1 MSIVRLEGVTREIGD
16 FVILDHVDAAIAA
29 GDRIGLVGPNG
40 AGKTTLL
47 RLIAGLDE
55 PDLGEVHRKRGLTF
69 SMLRQEANVDS
80 AFVNSPSLRQAVR
93 AGAGRVEGLERIL
106 HQMEISGR
114 VTEPEYETLQHEFD
128 HRDGYS
134 LDQRVEAA
142 LSGLGFERDQ
152 WDRPPTNLSGGEQ
165 TRAALARLLLA
176 DPDLLMLD
184 EPTNHLDL
192 AALEWL
198 ELHLGRR
205 HGSLIVASHDRAFLD
220 ATVTRVWELRDRQL
234 TPFRGSYAAYARQRE
249 ERDIRAEDLA
259 EDRAAAIAR
268 EKELVQLYRHQ
279 RKFSKMHEHEARLE
293 ALQPLEKRHSDAKLR
308 LPTEALAGGG
318 PARSYETV
326 VRAEGLVVGYR
337 GFEKRGG
344 GGGGA
349 ADGSIVTAGG
359 PGGATNGAAPSADHA
374 PNRHS
379 PTAQANRQ
387 GHDTRGSHAYGNGAP
402 LIETPVARVPWLEL
416 RRGDRIG
423 IVGPNGAG
431 KTTLLR
437 TIAGELPPLGGA
449 LDLGK
454 NTQLTYL
461 AQLRDAPIPGATVLD
476 AVLDALPLS
485 QGAARSHLARFLF
498 RGDDVFKEVGALSGG
513 ERSRLELALLF
524 LLPANLLLLDEPT
537 NHLDIPAREA
547 LESFMGTTD
556 ATLLVVSHDR
566 RLLEKVCNS
575 LWVVDDGL
583 AVPFDGGY
591 RAWRSAVADGWT
603 VEAAAESEAKR
614 LHGGRTAPDGR
625 RPAGA
630 AGGQARRAE
639 ARSGGG
645 VATSDRPVAASDARA
660 TTATTAT
667 TATSATTG
675 SPATTASRAASASR
689 PAAAAARA
697 RPPVAKLSKDAYR
710 RRKLQLEEELTSL
723 NERKRLLESQ
733 LQDPSVHGNFLELR
747 RVSGDLA
754 VVDESLG
761 AAEEAWLEMEE
772 AAP

>member
-1 MSIVRLEGVTREIGD
+1 MSIVRLESVVREVGD
-16 FVILDHVDAAIAA
+16 FVILDHVDAAVAT

-47 RLIAGLDE
+47 RLVAGLDE
-55 PDLGEVHRKRGLTF
+55 PDQGQVHRKRGLTLA
-69 SMLRQEANVDS
+69 MLRQEANVDK
-80 AFVNSPSLRQAVR
+80 AFTDAPSLRQAVR
-93 AGAGRVEGLERIL
+93 AGAVRLEELERIL
-106 HQMEISGR
+106 RQMEEAGR
-114 VTEPEYETLQHEFD
+114 VTEPDYEQLQHEFD
-128 HRDGYS
+128 HRDGYG
-134 LDQRVEAA
+134 LDQRVEEA
-142 LSGLGFERDQ
+142 LSGLGFEREA

-205 HGSLIVASHDRAFLD
+205 HGSLLVASHDRAFLD
-220 ATVTRVWELRDRQL
+220 ATVTRVWEIRDRRL
-234 TPFRGSYAAYARQRE
+234 TPFRGTYSAYARQRE
-249 ERDIRAEDLA
+249 ERDIRAEEDA
-259 EDRAAAIAR
+259 EDRAGAIAR
-268 EKELVQLYRHQ
+268 ERELVQLYRHQ

-293 ALQPLEKRHSDAKLR
+293 ALEPMEKRRSDAKLR

-326 VRAEGLVVGYR
+326 VRAEGLVVGYATFGAMR
-337 GFEKRGG
+337 GESGAMRGES
-344 GGGGA
+344 GA
-349 ADGSIVTAGG
+349 MRGES
-359 PGGATNGAAPSADHA
+359 GAIRGEA
-374 PNRHS
+374 RH
-379 PTAQANRQ
+379 
-387 GHDTRGSHAYGNGAP
+387 
-402 LIETPVARVPWLEL
+402 ETPVARVPWLEL

-437 TIAGELPPLGGA
+437 TIAGELAPLDGS
-449 LDLGK
+449 LELGK
-454 NTQLTYL
+454 NVQLTYL

-476 AVLDALPLS
+476 AILDALPLT
-485 QGAARSHLARFLF
+485 QGAARGHLARFLF

-547 LESFMGTTD
+547 LESFMATTD

-583 AVPFDGGY
+583 AVPFEGGY
-591 RAWRSAVADGWT
+591 RAWRTAVADGWT
-603 VEAAAESEAKR
+603 VKAAAESEARR
-614 LHGGRTAPDGR
+614 LHGGRAQETGGRKPGVAVGGAARKSDSRSGRGAASSAAPGSASAAVALSAPD
-625 RPAGA
+625 
-630 AGGQARRAE
+630 
-639 ARSGGG
+639 
-645 VATSDRPVAASDARA
+645 
-660 TTATTAT
+660 
-667 TATSATTG
+667 
-675 SPATTASRAASASR
+675 
-689 PAAAAARA
+689 
-697 RPPVAKLSKDAYR
+697 RPPVPKLSKDAYR
-710 RRKLQLEEELTSL
+710 RRKVQLEQELAGLTD
-723 NERKRLLESQ
+723 RKGRLETA
-733 LQDPSVHGNFLELR
+733 LQDPNVHGNFLELR
-747 RVSGDLA
+747 RVSADLA
-754 VVDESLG
+754 TVDEAL
-761 AAEEAWLEMEE
+761 AMAEEAWLEMEE

>member
-1 MSIVRLEGVTREIGD
+1 MSIVRLEGVHREVGD
-16 FVILDHVDAAIAA
+16 FVIVDHVDAAVAA

-55 PDLGEVHRKRGLTF
+55 PDQGEIHRKRGMTVA
-69 SMLRQEANVDS
+69 MLRQEANVDS
-80 AFVNSPSLRQAVR
+80 AFTSAPSLRLAVR
-93 AGAGRVEGLERIL
+93 AGAVRLEELERIL
-106 HQMEISGR
+106 RQMEEAGR
-114 VTEPEYETLQHEFD
+114 VTEPDYESLQHEFD
-128 HRDGYS
+128 HRDGYG

-176 DPDLLMLD
+176 DPDLLLLD

-205 HGSLIVASHDRAFLD
+205 HGSLLVASHDRAFLD
-220 ATVTRVWELRDRQL
+220 ATVTRVWEMRDRQL
-234 TPFRGSYAAYARQRE
+234 TPFRGSYSAYARQRE
-249 ERDIRAEDLA
+249 ERDIRAVDEA
-259 EDRAAAIAR
+259 EDRAGAIAR
-268 EKELVQLYRHQ
+268 ERELVQLYRHQ
-279 RKFSKMHEHEARLE
+279 RKYSKMHEHEARLE
-293 ALQPLEKRHSDAKLR
+293 ALQPLEKRKSDGKMR

-318 PARSYETV
+318 PARSFETV
-326 VRAEGLVVGYR
+326 ARAEGLVVGY
-337 GFEKRGG
+337 
-344 GGGGA
+344 A
-349 ADGSIVTAGG
+349 AFSGDGVRT
-359 PGGATNGAAPSADHA
+359 
-374 PNRHS
+374 
-379 PTAQANRQ
+379 
-387 GHDTRGSHAYGNGAP
+387 
-402 LIETPVARVPWLEL
+402 ETPVARVPWLEL

-437 TIAGELPPLGGA
+437 TIAGELAPLDGS
-449 LDLGK
+449 LELGK
-454 NTQLTYL
+454 NVQLTYL

-476 AVLDALPLS
+476 ALLDALPLT
-485 QGAARSHLARFLF
+485 QGAARGHLARFLF

-547 LESFMGTTD
+547 LEGFMAGTP

-583 AVPFDGGY
+583 AVQFDGGY
-591 RAWRSAVADGWT
+591 RAWRAAVADGWT
-603 VEAAAESEAKR
+603 VKAAAESEAKR
-614 LHGGRTAPDGR
+614 MHGGRSAPDGR
-625 RPAGA
+625 RPGA
-630 AGGQARRAE
+630 AVGSSARKSE

-645 VATSDRPVAASDARA
+645 AVASVAPGSVAS
-660 TTATTAT
+660 
-667 TATSATTG
+667 G
-675 SPATTASRAASASR
+675 SASAAVAQLGAAERAPR
-689 PAAAAARA
+689 P
-697 RPPVAKLSKDAYR
+697 KLSKEAYR
-710 RRKLQLEEELTSL
+710 RRKSQLDEDLAHLTQRKRQLEEA
-723 NERKRLLESQ
+723 

-747 RVSGDLA
+747 RVSGELA
-754 VVDESLG
+754 NVDQALA
-761 AAEEAWLEMEE
+761 AAEESWLQTEE